1 MEFVATDSDKLFQSS
16 PKQINEKPDL
26 SPWYNR
32 YSFNNML
39 HVELVLARLAIKW
52 RQFLPKEN

>member
-39 HVELVLARLAIKW
+39 HVKSVEHVFGWRLD
-52 RQFLPKEN
+52 